1 MGKLL
6 ISKELTDAIYAGAK
20 RLNKMGYKPEMIF
33 VNSKTKVDFL
43 TPSKPKY
50 IHEELRCEI

>member
-1 MGKLL
+1 MRNYAMIIANKVD
-6 ISKELTDAIYAGAK
+6 EAILK
-20 RLNKMGYKPEMIF
+20 VLHDGYKPEMLF
-33 VNSKTKVDFL
+33 VSSETKVDFL